1 VSHNKVGDALAD
13 QGSLDEALASYG
25 ASLAIFER
33 LAADRSHA
41 GWQSDLSVAYERIST
56 VLRSKSYIDEALARY
71 RKSLATARGW
81 RPKILRQ
88 CRKHWPSSATD
99 GRSWPRALT
108 GGQTQRSGTRN
119 LASFDRYI
127 AVLEKETQAAQQ

>member
-1 VSHNKVGDALAD
+1 MSHNKVGDALAD

-71 RKSLATARGW
+71 RKSLAIRARLATEDSQAMSDMAEPAEALAEFRNGRQIVAARVDR
-81 RPKILRQ
+81 RPD
-88 CRKHWPSSATD
+88 SAE
-99 GRSWPRALT
+99 W
-108 GGQTQRSGTRN
+108 N
-119 LASFDRYI
+119 
-127 AVLEKETQAAQQ
+127 KELGVV